1 MSFEKAWELLKMPI
15 VPHSVTTNE
24 DGTDWEGKFED
35 PVTGEILPIIGRL
48 DAPGATRGEAH
59 IAPNLPLPRSPTSWM
74 NSRASVYFD
83 RDEFEEHISDYDT
96 FLHPTD
102 LGTKT
107 AYQRRGYATALMDL
121 IAQIVQQEH
130 NEKMFESSAQSFDAE
145 KFVEAMSDRFAEN
158 EKGHRYWVGRND
170 LMEKSWEL
178 MKAFRHPELWHGTL
192 AENAMKI
199 MDEGLEPYSFGAE
212 DMEEAERYADDRSED
227 HGKAPA
233 ILGFDVP
240 EGHTWLRP
248 QDEGYDLGTEYGH
261 HLIREAIPP
270 ENIRPFAIGHEGM
283 TGREWSDFLRMLE
296 HLDYLDSFY
305 RRYMD
310 QDAWRRGQ

>member
-59 IAPNLPLPRSPTSWM
+59 IAPHLPSPSWM

-83 RDEFEEHISDYDT
+83 RDEFEEDISDYDT

-130 NEKMFESSAQSFDAE
+130 NEKMFESSAQSYDAE
-145 KFVEAMSDRFAEN
+145 RFVEAMSDRFAED

-170 LMEKSWEL
+170 LMEKSGDLLKMPLLRDTVEEIHPNRYTALFQDRENKEL
-178 MKAFRHPELWHGTL
+178 LQMIADSGEYGDYGMEIQVRDIPKDKRVALSAFRGYPEQKGWWHSSDNFVSTPYRRKGIST
-192 AENAMKI
+192 AM
-199 MDEGLEPYSFGAE
+199 
-212 DMEEAERYADDRSED
+212 
-227 HGKAPA
+227 
-233 ILGFDVP
+233 
-240 EGHTWLRP
+240 
-248 QDEGYDLGTEYGH
+248 YDLMN
-261 HLIREAIPP
+261 LII
-270 ENIRPFAIGHEGM
+270 
-283 TGREWSDFLRMLE
+283 
-296 HLDYLDSFY
+296 
-305 RRYMD
+305 
-310 QDAWRRGQ
+310 QRRGQKGLKPNERRTSEGRMFWRGDHEWPKEGRYE

>member
-59 IAPNLPLPRSPTSWM
+59 IAPHLPSPSWM

-83 RDEFEEHISDYDT
+83 RDEFEEDISDYDT

-121 IAQIVQQEH
+121 IAQIVQQQH
-130 NEKMFESSAQSFDAE
+130 NEKMFESLAQSFDAE
-145 KFVEAMSDRFAEN
+145 RFVEAMSDRFAED

-178 MKAFRHPELWHGTL
+178 MKAFREPSLWHGTL
-192 AENAMKI
+192 SENAKKI
-199 MDEGLEPYSFGAE
+199 LEEGFEPWTFGALE
-212 DMEEAERYADDRSED
+212 REEAERYAEDRWDDSRDS
-227 HGKAPA
+227 GPA

-240 EGHTWLRP
+240 EGMDMIDPRT
-248 QDEGYDLGTEYGH
+248 EGYDFGSDFGH
-261 HLIREAIPP
+261 YIVKPPVPP
-270 ENIRPFAIGHEGM
+270 EYIRPYAIGHNKM
-283 TGREWSDFLRMLE
+283 TSQEWNDFLGMLRE
-296 HLDYLDSFY
+296 LDSLDWFY
-305 RRYMD
+305 SYTLD
-310 QDAWRRGQ
+310 DEAWRRGQ

>member
-1 MSFEKAWELLKMPI
+1 MSFEKAWDLLKMPI
-15 VPHSVTTNE
+15 VPHSVTRNE

-35 PVTGEILPIIGRL
+35 PVTGEILPITGGIGV
-48 DAPGATRGEAH
+48 PGGKYGGAFIDRGENERGW
-59 IAPNLPLPRSPTSWM
+59 PTWRSFIQ
-74 NSRASVYFD
+74 FD
-83 RDEFEEHISDYDT
+83 SDDFNEDVHDYDN
-96 FLHPTD
+96 FLYPTEM
-102 LGTKT
+102 GTNIPYRK
-107 AYQRRGYATALMDL
+107 RGYATALMDF

-130 NEKMFESSAQSFDAE
+130 NEKMFESSAQSYDAE
-145 KFVEAMSDRFAEN
+145 RFVEAMSDRFAEN

-212 DMEEAERYADDRSED
+212 DMKEAERYADDRSED

-240 EGHTWLRP
+240 KGHTWLRP

-261 HLIREAIPP
+261 HQIREAIPP

>member
-15 VPHSVTTNE
+15 VQGSIVQADDDDSRYTGLFRDPETLEIIPITASMGTGLSHIEIKNQNE
-24 DGTDWEGKFED
+24 RF
-35 PVTGEILPIIGRL
+35 
-48 DAPGATRGEAH
+48 
-59 IAPNLPLPRSPTSWM
+59 PRSYASFENWGGGDQW
-74 NSRASVYFD
+74 NKDVYSSR
-83 RDEFEEHISDYDT
+83 
-96 FLHPTD
+96 
-102 LGTKT
+102 GTLT
-107 AYQRRGYATALMDL
+107 ETEYERRGYATALYNLMAYLLKDKPYSGELRSSDSDELSEEGKAFWQNAYDTGKLTQWGNWRDDL
-121 IAQIVQQEH
+121 
-130 NEKMFESSAQSFDAE
+130 
-145 KFVEAMSDRFAEN
+145 
-158 EKGHRYWVGRND
+158 Y
-170 LMEKSWEL
+170 EKSSEL

-212 DMEEAERYADDRSED
+212 DMEEAERYADDRMED
-227 HGKAPA
+227 HAKSPA

-240 EGHTWLRP
+240 EGHTWLRT

-270 ENIRPFAIGHEGM
+270 EYIRPFAIGHEGM

-296 HLDYLDSFY
+296 HFDYLDSFY

>member
-59 IAPNLPLPRSPTSWM
+59 IAPHLPSPSWM

-83 RDEFEEHISDYDT
+83 RDEFEEDISDYDT

-130 NEKMFESSAQSFDAE
+130 NEKMFESSAQSYDAE
-145 KFVEAMSDRFAEN
+145 RFVEAMSDRFAED

-178 MKAFRHPELWHGTL
+178 MKAFRYPELWHGTT

-199 MDEGLEPYSFGAE
+199 MDEGLEEWSFGADE
-212 DMEEAERYADDRSED
+212 RREAEMYARYRMED
-227 HGKAPA
+227 QNKAPA

-248 QDEGYDLGTEYGH
+248 QDEGYDIGTEYGH

-270 ENIRPFAIGHEGM
+270 EYIRPYAIGHQGM
-283 TGREWSDFLRMLE
+283 DWKEWDDFLRMLGE
-296 HLDYLDSFY
+296 LDRLDNFY
-305 RRYMD
+305 SYSLD
-310 QDAWRRGQ
+310 DEAWRRGQ